1 MIVGI
6 TGGIGS
12 GKTTVSKVFKALGIA
27 VYNSDLKSKSIL
39 TSNKSLKQEL
49 VSCFGEEIYN
59 SEGINR
65 KYFASIIFSDK
76 ELLNKSNKIIHP
88 YVKRDFKEWV
98 NKQKSAYVIKES
110 AILFETGIYKQLD
123 KIILVKAPKKQR
135 IQRVLKRDSTSKSE
149 VLNRISNQWSDNK
162 KKELSDFIINNEES
176 KMILDQV
183 LSIHNIIESL
193 IK

>member
-98 NKQKSAYVIKES
+98 SKQKSAYVIKES